1 MRRNLLIILFFLSA
15 WVPSLQGQVAYTF
28 GVKGGISLA
37 NQGYR
42 ITPIDYTLDT
52 DPVPGPVV
60 SFFLEPFRGAH
71 LSFQLDLSYACKG
84 SKTSVQGVTVN
95 HLEQDRI
102 TVIEGEPAL
111 SRFRYLSLSP
121 GARYRLGQGPLVPYI
136 LAGPRLDLLLD
147 YSSDSDYPLE
157 TQRGVVFGIS
167 CGAGV
172 EYSLQKTG
180 LFGEFQYQP
189 DLSPVTNEEPL
200 LIRNRMLSLMLGIRW
215 MIPD

>member
-1 MRRNLLIILFFLSA
+1 MRRNLPIILLLLCA
-15 WVPSLQGQVAYTF
+15 WMPLLQGQVAYTF

-37 NQGYR
+37 NQRYR

-52 DPVPGPVV
+52 DPVPGPAV

-71 LSFQLDLSYACKG
+71 FSFQLDLSYACKG
-84 SKTSVQGVTVN
+84 STTTVQGVSVN
-95 HLEQDRI
+95 HLDQDRI
-102 TVIEGEPAL
+102 TVIEGEPAR

-121 GARYRLGQGPLVPYI
+121 GVRYRLGQGSLVPYI

-157 TQRGVVFGIS
+157 KQRTVVFGLS
-167 CGAGV
+167 FGAGV

-180 LFGEFQYQP
+180 LFGELQYQP
-189 DLSPVTNEEPL
+189 DISPVTNEEPL
-200 LIRNRMLSLMLGIRW
+200 LIRNRMISLMLGIRW
-215 MIPD
+215 MIAD

>member
-1 MRRNLLIILFFLSA
+1 MKRNLLIIPVLLFA
-15 WVPSLQGQVAYTF
+15 WIPLLQGQVAYTF

-37 NQGYR
+37 NQAYR

-52 DPVPGPVV
+52 DPVPGPAV
-60 SFFLEPFRGAH
+60 SFFLEPFRGEH
-71 LSFQLDLSYACKG
+71 FSFQLDLGYACKG
-84 SKTSVQGVTVN
+84 STTTVQGVTVN

-102 TVIEGEPAL
+102 TVIEGEPAQ

-121 GARYRLGQGPLVPYI
+121 GVRYRLGQGPLVPYI
-136 LAGPRLDLLLD
+136 LAGPRLDLLLN

-157 TQRGVVFGIS
+157 TQRGVVFGLS

-172 EYSLQKTG
+172 EYSLQKIG
-180 LFGEFQYQP
+180 LFGELQYLP
-189 DLSPVTNEEPL
+189 DISPVTSEEPL
-200 LIRNRMLSLMLGIRW
+200 LIRNRMLSLLLGIRW